1 VEWKKLKTNS
11 NKALL
16 WVMLLSLISGSL
28 LSAPNNIFEGLTSIK
43 DPFSR
48 RDPFRAPKISA
59 PDKSDVEGR
68 ISDGNYSNIP
78 VLGEVSIDNIKVVG
92 VIIGKERRAFV
103 KISSNASGEG
113 DEQPTVTSSTEN
125 ITYTVKEGQ
134 IIGENDAE
142 LKAILPGGL
151 ILVEKT
157 TNIYG
162 QEEYLETVIPISK

>member
-1 VEWKKLKTNS
+1 VTT
-11 NKALL
+11 
-16 WVMLLSLISGSL
+16 SLTA
-28 LSAPNNIFEGLTSIK
+28 APNNIFKGMTSIE
-43 DPFSR
+43 DPFAK
-48 RDPFRAPKISA
+48 RDPFRVPKMSSQK
-59 PDKSDVEGR
+59 KSNIEGR

-78 VLGEVSIDNIKVVG
+78 VLGEVSIDNIIVIG

-103 KISSNASGEG
+103 RVGTGLSSG
-113 DEQPTVTSSTEN
+113 DDDAGVVAPSAAVST
-125 ITYTVKEGQ
+125 TYTLKEGQ